1 MGLSLTCLVDNTA
14 QLSSGLWGEHGLSV
28 LVEGPDTRVLFDTGQ
43 SGAVLAHNLEQLG
56 VDLQGCGAL
65 VLSHGH
71 YDHTGGLQEVL
82 GRTGPL
88 DVYAHSGV
96 FEERYARRGDGT
108 FKPVGVTMGHAELEG
123 RARVHLSTEPQKVA
137 SGVCT
142 TGRIRRG
149 AGAVPFD
156 SHLVVRRGGGWI
168 PDPIDDDLALVLE
181 TQRGLVVLAGC
192 CHAGLVNTLAH
203 VRQIWKRPVVAL
215 IGGTHQLAAEPA
227 ELQDAIDAVR
237 DDFQLQR
244 LVLGHCTGAQAYA
257 AFAHAMPE
265 QVEPLFSGW
274 RLQL

>member
-1 MGLSLTCLVDNTA
+1 MGLSLTCLVDNTV
-14 QLSSGLWGEHGLSV
+14 QLSSRLWGEHGLSV
-28 LVEGPDTRVLFDTGQ
+28 LVEGPGIRVLFDTGQ
-43 SGAVLAHNLEQLG
+43 SGAVLAHNLEQLD
-56 VDLQGCGAL
+56 VDLQGCSAL

-82 GRTGPL
+82 DRTGPL
-88 DVYAHSGV
+88 DLYAHPGV

-108 FKPVGVTMGHAELEG
+108 FKPVGMTMGQAELEG
-123 RARVHLSTEPQKVA
+123 GARIHLSTDPQKVA
-137 SGVCT
+137 PGVRT

-181 TQRGLVVLAGC
+181 TKRGLVVLAGC

-203 VRQIWKRPVVAL
+203 VRQIWQAPVVAL
-215 IGGTHQLAAEPA
+215 IGGSHLHPSEPA

-244 LVLGHCTGAQAYA
+244 LVLGHCTGARAYS
-257 AFAHAMPE
+257 AFAQAMPE
-265 QVEPLFSGW
+265 QVEPLYSGW
-274 RLQL
+274 RLRF